1 MRIAISTKGVDRTY
15 DAVNAIEA
23 VQMFFDDIRDRKIG
37 VDDLGL
43 IGEWSNG
50 ALTVPF
56 RIAPSVYR
64 LGLITE
70 SQAIDAHERAG
81 LPIDATVLKVIAD
94 MDSWMIREYDDEES
108 DGVLDAEFIG

>member
-1 MRIAISTKGVDRTY
+1 MIRISTKDVDRTY
-15 DAVNAIEA
+15 DAVDGREA
-23 VQMFFDDIRDRKIG
+23 VQMFFDDIRSRKIHI
-37 VDDLGL
+37 DDLGL

-50 ALTVPF
+50 SKSVPF

-64 LGLITE
+64 LGLITQE
-70 SQAIDAHERAG
+70 EAIAAHELAG

-94 MDSWMIREYDDEES
+94 MDAWMVRESDHES